1 MKQNEPLPRR
11 DPESLVLSLL
21 AGGRVTLVQDVLQAR
36 EWQEQ
41 GLGEE
46 ELVALVK
53 ELKDQKKI
61 DLVQVPPAL
70 KSFSEYLQQFTLS
83 WAFWFMIGVTG
94 LTFLLVSIAPAQFP
108 WLAIRWAAGSVFI
121 LFTPG
126 FGLVQLLFAS
136 RRELDSIERFAL
148 SVGLSLAL
156 VPLVGLLLNFS
167 PWGIRLEPIL
177 LSLSLLVLA
186 FAFASALRDYSRLM
200 SDIRS
205 GSRLSEAS

>member
-136 RRELDSIERFAL
+136 S
-148 SVGLSLAL
+148 
-156 VPLVGLLLNFS
+156 
-167 PWGIRLEPIL
+167 
-177 LSLSLLVLA
+177 
-186 FAFASALRDYSRLM
+186 
-200 SDIRS
+200 
-205 GSRLSEAS
+205 

>member
-1 MKQNEPLPRR
+1 MKQNEPVSRR
-11 DPESLVLSLL
+11 DPESLILSLF
-21 AGGRVTLVQDVLQAR
+21 AIGRITLVRDILHTQ

-41 GLGEE
+41 GLGDE

-53 ELKDQKKI
+53 GLKDQRKV
-61 DLVQVPPAL
+61 DLVQVPPVL
-70 KSFSEYLQQFTLS
+70 RSFSEYLQQFTLS

-94 LTFLLVSIAPAQFP
+94 LTLLLVYVAPAQFP
-108 WLAIRWAAGSVFI
+108 WLAMRWVAGSIFVVFI
-121 LFTPG
+121 PG

-136 RRELDSIERFAL
+136 RRDFDSIERLAL

-177 LSLSLLVLA
+177 LSLSALVLA
-186 FAFASALRDYSRLM
+186 FALASALRDYSRLKKVTT
-200 SDIRS
+200 
-205 GSRLSEAS
+205 